1 MHTALVNVVHP
12 ETNEVIKENVKMKTD
27 GKLTIAAMNVILLA
41 QGSNCIKLVSVL
53 EDDFSLPPLL
63 EV

>member
-1 MHTALVNVVHP
+1 MHVALVNVVHP

-27 GKLTIAAMNVILLA
+27 GKLSIGAMNAILLA
-41 QGSNCIKLVSVL
+41 QGGNCIQLVDIL
-53 EDDFSLPPLL
+53 EDDLSLPPLL